1 MDNRL
6 LMMTAIDHIED
17 NLHQPLSV
25 RSLSLFTGYSIYH
38 FIRLFQGVTGL
49 TPGDYIA
56 RRKITEAVR
65 DILCEPGRSLLDIS
79 LDYSFKDYETFVR
92 TFKRMLHTTPTQVR
106 QKRNPV
112 LPLLLHRLYSHDLQR
127 WPNEHT
133 IPPQTVDLGEIKLQ
147 GVQVTLTDDPSV
159 ISTAW
164 KELWS
169 RITTIPERKLPEK
182 YYQLG
187 QWTEDYEDNG
197 IRFLCG
203 CELESLNTISIVAH
217 TPLHPYQASP
227 ILPVLTLPPA
237 RYLKFLH
244 KGRSADISA
253 TYKYIYGVFLP
264 KTAHQLTLPYEFEYY
279 GKDYLGPDN
288 PESISEIYIPLSLL

>member
-1 MDNRL
+1 MDNRQL
-6 LMMTAIDHIED
+6 IMTAIEHIED

-65 DILCEPGRSLLDIS
+65 HILCEPGRSLLDIS

-92 TFKRMLHTTPTQVR
+92 TFKRLLHTTPTQIR
-106 QKRNPV
+106 QKRNLV

-127 WPNEHT
+127 WTDQHT

-147 GVQVTLTDDPSV
+147 GVQVTLNNDPSV
-159 ISTAW
+159 ISSAW
-164 KELWS
+164 EELWS
-169 RITTIPERKLPEK
+169 RLSTIPERKLPEK

-203 CELESLNTISIVAH
+203 CELNNTRSLASRSLAGQSLIS
-217 TPLHPYQASP
+217 PELP
-227 ILPVLTLPPA
+227 IHSLPPA
-237 RYLKFLH
+237 RYLKFQH
-244 KGRSADISA
+244 RGRSADISA

-264 KTAHQLTLPYEFEYY
+264 KTDYRLTLPYEFEYY
-279 GKDYLGPDN
+279 GKDYLGPEN
-288 PESISEIYIPLSLL
+288 PASTSEIYIPISSL